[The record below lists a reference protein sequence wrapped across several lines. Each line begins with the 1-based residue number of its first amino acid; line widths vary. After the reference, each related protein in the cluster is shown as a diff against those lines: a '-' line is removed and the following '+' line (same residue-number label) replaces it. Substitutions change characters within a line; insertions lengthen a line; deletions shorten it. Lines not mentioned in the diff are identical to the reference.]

1 MTDFSVTP
9 GERSGDR
16 QGLAVAGELDLV
28 SALRLEMAIDATAD
42 AGVRHLSIDLSAT
55 TFLDSTGLAAIMEG
69 RRRLTARGGSLVVTE
84 AGPNVRRVLELTGLD
99 GLLMAPG
106 AR

>member
-1 MTDFSVTP
+1 MTP

-16 QGLAVAGELDLV
+16 QRLAVSGDLDLG

-42 AGVRHLSIDLSAT
+42 AGVRHVGIDLGRT

-69 RRRLTARGGSLVVTE
+69 RRRLTDRGGSLVVTD
-84 AGPNVRRVLELTGLD
+84 AGPNVLRVLQLTGLD
-99 GLLMAPG
+99 GVLLAPG